1 VTNTDVAGGQE
12 YELAA
17 ARRNRSLIA
26 FGIRIGLGVGFL
38 GLFLWLYGLGR
49 IAQSLARE
57 RPIYF
62 IATIALYLAGQ
73 VMSAYRWLLLA
84 RLNGLAGRAREYL
97 TYYFIGMFTNL
108 FVPGLIG
115 GDAARAAY
123 LGLRH
128 RRMGEA
134 VASVVAD
141 RGVGLIALFWFAAIA
156 ALTVSSVRLPPTMV
170 NVAVAIGVVSLLGYL
185 AAPLLVMPL
194 RRLRGRLGSIVRPVI
209 PYARDPLGL
218 IIPLALSLALQA
230 SLAVCQ
236 YLLAVGMGLDVPLSA
251 VMLVVPMANLAASL
265 PLTLNGLGV
274 REGAYLLLFGM
285 AGVAHQDAV
294 ALGLLWF
301 SSTMIGGLAG
311 VVPFVMTPVPK
322 AEDTVELFAAAEGDR
337 GLRSEL

>member
-1 VTNTDVAGGQE
+1 MDNTHIAGGQE
-12 YELAA
+12 HELAA

-26 FGIRIGLGVGFL
+26 FGMRAGLGAGFL

-49 IAQSLARE
+49 IAQSLERE

-170 NVAVAIGVVSLLGYL
+170 NVAVAIGVVALLGYL
-185 AAPLLVMPL
+185 AAPLLVTPL
-194 RRLRGRLGSIVRPVI
+194 RRLRGRLRPIVRPVI
-209 PYARDPLGL
+209 PYARDPRGL
-218 IIPLALSLALQA
+218 LIPLALSLMLQA

-322 AEDTVELFAAAEGDR
+322 AEDKVELCAAAEDRR
-337 GLRSEL
+337 GLRPEL